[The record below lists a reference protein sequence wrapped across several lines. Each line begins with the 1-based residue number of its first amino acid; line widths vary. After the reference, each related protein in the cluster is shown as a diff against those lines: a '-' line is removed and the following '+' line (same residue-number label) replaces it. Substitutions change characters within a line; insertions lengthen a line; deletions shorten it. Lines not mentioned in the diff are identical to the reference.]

1 MANAL
6 CLVLEALRH
15 MMYKPMNYLPWHRPK
30 NKKRVVVA
38 VIGDLILDEYLEGE
52 VSRISPEAPV
62 PILLVKNT
70 RHTGGGAAN
79 VARNVHL
86 AGGDARLFGVLGA
99 DDSARALSRI
109 LSDDGINTANL
120 IIDSLRPTIKKTR
133 ATSAHN
139 QLIRIDWEKVTP
151 ISPALQQE
159 LLARIQKTASD
170 AILLSDYGKGC
181 LAASFLRSVIEH
193 AAQKNIPVII
203 DPKGRDYTPYRG
215 CFMITPNRKEACE
228 ALGLDPSESPP
239 PDELGALLQEKYDLR
254 HILVTLGAEGMYFH
268 PERGAGLT
276 PIHLPAHSREVFDVS
291 GAGDTVAAI
300 MALSLAAGAKMDDA
314 MTLAN
319 VAAGRVIEKWG
330 TQPIEKNELI
340 EAMKRFHL
348 MRDEPVTSS
357 LYKIS
362 DRETVRL
369 AIGKPGERSRS
380 VVFTNGCFDILHAG
394 HVSYLERAKAK
405 GDILVVGINSDAS
418 VRALK
423 GASRPIVPEDQ
434 RMRILAALSCI
445 DYIVPFDEDTPA
457 DLITTLV
464 PDVLVKGAD
473 YSIEN
478 IVGAEIVTAHGGKVE
493 VIDFIEGISTT
504 NIVDKIRADLRAA
517 VES

>member
-1 MANAL
+1 
-6 CLVLEALRH
+6 
-15 MMYKPMNYLPWHRPK
+15 
-30 NKKRVVVA
+30 
-38 VIGDLILDEYLEGE
+38 
-52 VSRISPEAPV
+52 
-62 PILLVKNT
+62 
-70 RHTGGGAAN
+70 
-79 VARNVHL
+79 
-86 AGGDARLFGVLGA
+86 
-99 DDSARALSRI
+99 
-109 LSDDGINTANL
+109 
-120 IIDSLRPTIKKTR
+120 
-133 ATSAHN
+133 
-139 QLIRIDWEKVTP
+139 
-151 ISPALQQE
+151 
-159 LLARIQKTASD
+159 
-170 AILLSDYGKGC
+170 
-181 LAASFLRSVIEH
+181 
-193 AAQKNIPVII
+193 
-203 DPKGRDYTPYRG
+203 
-215 CFMITPNRKEACE
+215 
-228 ALGLDPSESPP
+228 
-239 PDELGALLQEKYDLR
+239 
-254 HILVTLGAEGMYFH
+254 
-268 PERGAGLT
+268 
-276 PIHLPAHSREVFDVS
+276 
-291 GAGDTVAAI
+291 
-300 MALSLAAGAKMDDA
+300 
-314 MTLAN
+314 
-319 VAAGRVIEKWG
+319 
-330 TQPIEKNELI
+330 
-340 EAMKRFHL
+340 